1 MTKTGCTKEIWRVKM
16 KKDLQKNGNYI
27 DFDKKDEVELESIL
41 RIIYRAKFIILLLV
55 VLAVLGANWYVSR
68 KPVSYSSV
76 LKFSQNNKNV
86 AIFEENTVNIVNS
99 DFFMGKIIKDT
110 DIKEKYA
117 QAHNI
122 KDISSLKDSD
132 IIRWLKGSIS
142 VAFVKNAG
150 NEGSFTDV
158 TVTTSTEDK
167 EMAVYIAKKYYE
179 VLNNTLNEKRV
190 QYADRKIKYLEQ
202 KVELLK
208 NGRSNEQIIV
218 SSQNGNKILTAY
230 EQALDELAEAKLL
243 KSDYRELLTIVND
256 AQSASLVKASKTKY
270 LIVGVGGGAFLGVF
284 AVFLWDLIRAINW
297 RRVISK

>member
-1 MTKTGCTKEIWRVKM
+1 M

-41 RIIYRAKFIILLLV
+41 RIIYRAKFIILLFV

-218 SSQNGNKILTAY
+218 NSQNGNKVLTAY

-243 KSDYRELLTIVND
+243 KSDYRELLTLVND

-270 LIVGVGGGAFLGVF
+270 LILGVGGGAFLGVF

-297 RRVISK
+297 RRVISR

>member
-1 MTKTGCTKEIWRVKM
+1 M
-16 KKDLQKNGNYI
+16 KKDLQKNGSYI

-41 RIIYRAKFIILLLV
+41 RIIYRAKFIILLFV

-68 KPVSYSSV
+68 KTVSYSSV

-218 SSQNGNKILTAY
+218 NSQNGNKVLTAY

-243 KSDYRELLTIVND
+243 KSDYRELLTVVND

-270 LIVGVGGGAFLGVF
+270 LILGVGGGAFLGVF

-297 RRVISK
+297 RRVISR